1 MSDIEATTTGEV
13 QETVQTP
20 DAGENKKSFDELIE
34 GDYRREYGE
43 KVEAIVKNRL
53 KNHTE
58 TKAKLS
64 ELTDMI
70 VTLAKDMGMDSSDP
84 REIITRIASK
94 KGEAET
100 KADGTFSQEETTD
113 VTAPSLDPDVISQV
127 NSIADRV
134 RAAKEYYPDLDIA
147 YELKDPEFAA
157 LFRAAGND
165 PKRAYEM
172 KYHDRIL
179 TNAMKYAVSL
189 TESRIANTLA
199 AKTARPTENASLGTS
214 GVTVSSDPKSLTKAQ
229 RTEIKKRVRRG
240 ERILW

>member
-1 MSDIEATTTGEV
+1 MSDIETATTGEV
-13 QETVQTP
+13 QEAVQTP

-43 KVEAIVKNRL
+43 KVEAIVKSRL

-58 TKAKLS
+58 TKAKLG

-70 VTLAKDMGMDSSDP
+70 ITLGQDMGMDSSDP
-84 REIITRIASK
+84 REIITQLSK
-94 KGEAET
+94 TKEEAEPE
-100 KADGTFSQEETTD
+100 ANGTLSQEENNVASATF
-113 VTAPSLDPDVISQV
+113 PDPDVISQV
-127 NSIADRV
+127 NSIADKV

-147 YELKDPEFAA
+147 SELKDPEFLA

-199 AKTARPTENASLGTS
+199 AKTARPTENASFGAS
-214 GVTVSSDPKSLTKAQ
+214 AVTISSDPKSLTKAQ